1 MASAMYPFFESM
13 RKQGRL
19 TDAQIDNAVTK
30 GYITADE
37 AKTLKAIE
45 AT

>member
-1 MASAMYPFFESM
+1 MASYYPLLESM

-19 TDAQIDNAVTK
+19 TDAQIENAVTK

-37 AKTLKAIE
+37 AVTLKAI
-45 AT
+45 A